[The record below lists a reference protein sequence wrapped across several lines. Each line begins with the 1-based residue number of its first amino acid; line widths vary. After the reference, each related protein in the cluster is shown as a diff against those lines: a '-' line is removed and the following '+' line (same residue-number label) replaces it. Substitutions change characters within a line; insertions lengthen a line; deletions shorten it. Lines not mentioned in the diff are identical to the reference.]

1 MATNFDIVVIDTA
14 ASNGISLTI
23 TGGNTVSISA
33 STASNNGAGV
43 VLGASNGA
51 KLVDGVIQLDM
62 ATAPTASLSS
72 NGIVQTRNATD
83 PQLTSAS
90 VSVVPTQYYVQQEV
104 NRLELLITGATNAAL
119 QYEPINTHVEP

>member
-23 TGGNTVSISA
+23 TGGNTVSVSA
-33 STASNNGAGV
+33 TTASNNGAGV

-51 KLVDGVIQLDM
+51 KLVNGVIQLDM

-72 NGIVQTRNATD
+72 NGMVQTRNVPD
-83 PQLTSAS
+83 SELTSAS
-90 VSVVPTQYYVQQEV
+90 VSVVPTQYYVQTQFAQLGE
-104 NRLELLITGATNAAL
+104 ELDGAIRC
-119 QYEPINTHVEP
+119 EPINIYVEP

>member
-23 TGGNTVSISA
+23 TGGNTVSIAA

-43 VLGASNGA
+43 ILGASNGA
-51 KLVDGVIQLDM
+51 KIV
-62 ATAPTASLSS
+62 
-72 NGIVQTRNATD
+72 NGIIQMDMTALSPATLTTTGVVQTRNAPD
-83 PQLTSAS
+83 PQVTSAS

-104 NRLELLITGATNAAL
+104 ARLEVAIAGATGAL
-119 QYEPINTHVEP
+119 RYEPINTHVES